1 MKIMDIQFVSD
12 RKGKLKAVQVSLK
25 EWQDIERKLEAY
37 DLAESIKAGYK
48 EMKRIERG
56 ELKAKRFEDL
66 INEL

>member
-48 EMKRIERG
+48 EMKRIENG
-56 ELKAKRFEDL
+56 ELKAKCFKDF